1 MLARPPLDLRRDLW
15 RTATNVAGRLVAVTR
30 LYAFSECE
38 VIVDPIVSS
47 PDELPAD
54 PVTDPPATFDPGKCA
69 WGWINSRP
77 YGERGWC
84 CAEFAV
90 ALKNGRIVNKSD
102 AEVQKVLKMRKWPK
116 DVHEYEA
123 MMDDEAEPPV
133 RFTNKGD
140 IAAVLYN
147 FYKMTGR

>member
-1 MLARPPLDLRRDLW
+1 
-15 RTATNVAGRLVAVTR
+15 VTR

-38 VIVDPIVSS
+38 VIVDPIIGS
-47 PDELPAD
+47 PEEFLAD
-54 PVTDPPATFDPGKCA
+54 SLTDPPATFEPGKCA
-69 WGWINSRP
+69 WGWINSRA

-102 AEVQKVLKMRKWPK
+102 AEVQKVLNMRKWAN
-116 DVHEYEA
+116 DVHEYAA
-123 MMDDEAEPPV
+123 MMDDGAEPPV